1 MKKIALTV
9 QGNTISQIS
18 FLKEDYIS
26 LTDIARIKNPA
37 EPKDV
42 VKNWLRSRSTIEF
55 LGIWESLNNEN
66 FKGVEFDSLLFEA
79 GSNSF
84 TLSPSK
90 WIEATNAVGI
100 ISKQGKSGGT
110 FAHKDIAFE
119 FASWVN
125 SGFKLY
131 LIKEYQRLKKD
142 ESNRLN
148 LEWDFQRAIS
158 KINYHIHTDAIKEYL
173 IPKIL
178 TKQQTSY
185 IYASEADV
193 LNIALFGITAKEWK
207 ENNPKL
213 KGNIR
218 DYATLEQL
226 VVLSNLESLNS
237 VLIQQDL
244 SQEIRLIQL
253 NQIAINQIQSLINH
267 KKSIEKLI

>member
-1 MKKIALTV
+1 
-9 QGNTISQIS
+9 
-18 FLKEDYIS
+18 
-26 LTDIARIKNPA
+26 
-37 EPKDV
+37 
-42 VKNWLRSRSTIEF
+42 
-55 LGIWESLNNEN
+55 
-66 FKGVEFDSLLFEA
+66 
-79 GSNSF
+79 
-84 TLSPSK
+84 
-90 WIEATNAVGI
+90 
-100 ISKQGKSGGT
+100 
-110 FAHKDIAFE
+110 
-119 FASWVN
+119 
-125 SGFKLY
+125 
-131 LIKEYQRLKKD
+131 
-142 ESNRLN
+142 
-148 LEWDFQRAIS
+148 
-158 KINYHIHTDAIKEYL
+158 L